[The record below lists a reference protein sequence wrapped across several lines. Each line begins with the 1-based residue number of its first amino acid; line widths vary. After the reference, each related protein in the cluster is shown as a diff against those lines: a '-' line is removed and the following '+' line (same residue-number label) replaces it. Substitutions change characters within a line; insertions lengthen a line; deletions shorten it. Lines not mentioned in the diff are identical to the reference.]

1 MRRFLYLI
9 EKEFKHIFRDKF
21 MPKLIFV
28 IPVVQLLI
36 LPWAANFDVK
46 NINLK
51 IADRDLSPL
60 STRLGQKL
68 SASEYFTATF
78 ATDSY
83 EDGFAGI
90 EKGKTDIVLEI
101 PKGFEKSL
109 AAAGGAQVLMS
120 VNAINGIKG
129 GLGASYANGIIAE
142 FSAEVSAD
150 SAPRPNPQKIEIL
163 SDFKFNPYLSSKA
176 FMVPAILVFL
186 ISLIGGIL
194 AALNIV
200 SEKELGTMEQMNVA
214 PVSKTMFIASKLF
227 PVWII
232 GMAILSAGIILA
244 YAVYGLLPKG
254 SFLLVYLFAA
264 IYLTA
269 FTAFGLV
276 VSNISSSAQQ
286 AILVFIFFIMI
297 FLLMSG
303 IFTPLSS
310 MPAWAQNMTL
320 LNPMRYIVE
329 AIRAIYLKGAT
340 FSDLLPQF
348 LAICAFSIALNIYAV
363 ASFKRSSN

>member
-1 MRRFLYLI
+1 M
-9 EKEFKHIFRDKF
+9 
-21 MPKLIFV
+21 
-28 IPVVQLLI
+28 
-36 LPWAANFDVK
+36 
-46 NINLK
+46 
-51 IADRDLSPL
+51 
-60 STRLGQKL
+60 
-68 SASEYFTATF
+68 
-78 ATDSY
+78 
-83 EDGFAGI
+83 
-90 EKGKTDIVLEI
+90 EI
-101 PKGFEKSL
+101 PKGFEKSF

-142 FSAEVSAD
+142 FSAEASAD

-232 GMAILSAGIILA
+232 GMAILSVGMILA

-254 SFLLVYLFAA
+254 SFLLIYLFAA

-269 FTAFGLV
+269 FTAFGLII
-276 VSNISSSAQQ
+276 SNISSSAQQ
-286 AILVFIFFIMI
+286 AILAFIFFIMI

-310 MPAWAQNMTL
+310 MPVWAQNMTL
-320 LNPMRYIVE
+320 LNPVRYIVE

-340 FSDLLPQF
+340 FSDMLPQF
-348 LAICAFSIALNIYAV
+348 LAICAFSTALNIYAV
-363 ASFKRSSN
+363 ASFKRSVN

>member
-1 MRRFLYLI
+1 
-9 EKEFKHIFRDKF
+9 

-60 STRLGQKL
+60 SMRLGQKL

-78 ATDSY
+78 ATGSY